1 MNDSQ
6 RRDYTKFQ
14 KVMQRIKRILK
25 LVFSHTQ
32 LSMFT
37 TKIVTAALKV
47 DVSQVSINTCLTE
60 PCVYKIKGSNGD
72 EHAIYGIN
80 YPSNNTFFI
89 GRDQLHSH
97 DILEFSYDH
106 KLIKDNEA
114 TMKENKENYWND
126 KYPEIKDVSSLRTFI
141 QYATEIPKDKFLSKL
156 NKEINH
162 KPGPNEKNKAKQPN
176 KNIIIPIPRNQKRK
190 TNKIVITARDKK
202 QVLNSSKKVLK
213 TIKQYTLNNH

>member
-1 MNDSQ
+1 MAF
-6 RRDYTKFQ
+6 TPCH
-14 KVMQRIKRILK
+14 
-25 LVFSHTQ
+25 VFATFN
-32 LSMFT
+32 LLFNLY
-37 TKIVTAALKV
+37 ALY
-47 DVSQVSINTCLTE
+47 N
-60 PCVYKIKGSNGD
+60 
-72 EHAIYGIN
+72 
-80 YPSNNTFFI
+80 
-89 GRDQLHSH
+89 
-97 DILEFSYDH
+97 
-106 KLIKDNEA
+106 
-114 TMKENKENYWND
+114 
-126 KYPEIKDVSSLRTFI
+126 TFI